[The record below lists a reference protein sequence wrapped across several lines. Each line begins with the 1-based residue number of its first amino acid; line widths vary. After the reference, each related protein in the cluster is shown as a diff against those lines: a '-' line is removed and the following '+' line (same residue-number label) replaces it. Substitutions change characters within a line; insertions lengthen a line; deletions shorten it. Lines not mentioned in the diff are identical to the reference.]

1 MEDYLKVPQYKTLV
15 NLEKQASQLETDA
28 AVRIMNSKIV
38 SLIY

>member
-15 NLEKQASQLETDA
+15 NLEKRASQLETDA

-38 SLIY
+38 S